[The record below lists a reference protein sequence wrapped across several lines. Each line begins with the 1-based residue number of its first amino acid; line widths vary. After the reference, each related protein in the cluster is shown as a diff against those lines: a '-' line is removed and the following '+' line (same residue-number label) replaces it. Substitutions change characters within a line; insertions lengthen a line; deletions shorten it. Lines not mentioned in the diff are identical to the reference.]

1 MWGERYQLFW
11 GVIFFGITGVA
22 IAAGPTSFH
31 QAEGLVEVSGPVESR
46 AVLLDQPLSTVNQN
60 AYADQDFEA
69 ANDAYDIFVADDFT
83 VPTEGW
89 SITELT
95 ALNATWNPGG
105 DLTCATT
112 LNFIVYAD
120 GGGMP
125 DGYPGGGNAPVWSL
139 SVAPDDAQV
148 TLDTGTDGHLST
160 VQVVLSTPFT
170 LTAGTYWLLFYP
182 EMAFSGCTQSGR
194 QLSDTTN
201 GAVAMVINP
210 GGGFG
215 FPVTWTSIQDG
226 STWGSAEQ
234 DLQMQIVG
242 TVLPV
247 ELQSLSVE

>member
-1 MWGERYQLFW
+1 MFGVRFQLFW
-11 GVIFFGITGVA
+11 VVVFCGIAGAVF
-22 IAAGPTSFH
+22 AAGPTSFH
-31 QAEGLVEVSGPVESR
+31 QVEGLVEVSGPMEGR
-46 AVLLDQPLSTVNQN
+46 AVLLDQPLSADNQN

-69 ANDAYDIFVADDFT
+69 ANDGYDIFVADDFT
-83 VPTEGW
+83 VPAEGW
-89 SITELT
+89 SITEMT

-120 GGGMP
+120 GGGIP

-139 SVAPDDAQV
+139 SVAPGDAQV
-148 TLDTGTDGHLST
+148 TLSAGTDGFLST
-160 VQVVLSTPFT
+160 AQVVLSTPFS
-170 LTAGTYWLLFYP
+170 LAAGTYWLLFYP
-182 EMAFSGCTQSGR
+182 EMNFDPCGQSGR

-201 GAVAMVINP
+201 GAAAMVINP

-215 FPVTWTSIQDG
+215 FPTTWTSIQDP
-226 STWGSAEQ
+226 STWGATEQ

-247 ELQSLSVE
+247 ELQSLLVE